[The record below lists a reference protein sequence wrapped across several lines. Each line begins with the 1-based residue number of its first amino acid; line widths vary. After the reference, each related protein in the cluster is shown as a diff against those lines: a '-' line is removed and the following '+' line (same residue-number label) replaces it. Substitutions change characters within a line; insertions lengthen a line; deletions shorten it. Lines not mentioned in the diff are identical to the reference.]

1 VVVAVAVAAGAGVV
15 AGAVVLF
22 PFALLLFG
30 AAVVAAP
37 LLDAAVEALDGVEE
51 DAAVAVAEVPVVA
64 VLL

>member
-1 VVVAVAVAAGAGVV
+1 MAVAAGAGVV

-22 PFALLLFG
+22 PFAFLLFG
-30 AAVVAAP
+30 AAVVVAP
-37 LLDAAVEALDGVEE
+37 LLDAAVVALDGVEE